1 MQKDQLRDIA
11 ESQMPEV
18 TPEVVP
24 DTYRWNVIDDLTPSG
39 NLGIELGVAAGSFS
53 AKMVASGKF
62 ARFWGVDMYADS
74 HNTAEYKAALRL
86 VGLDQNYHL
95 LRMTFDQ
102 AIDLFP
108 DGYFDFI
115 YVDGY
120 AHTGEEGGRTLLNW
134 YAKLKPGGIMAG
146 DDYDVKSWPLVVW
159 AVHDLVQQLGLH
171 LKITDK
177 AGDVTYN
184 RYRSWFFIKPQRV
197 DNVVALSGNA
207 TLMQLGD
214 AEKQRRAEATKAKMH
229 ARKHNRKAAQ
239 SIDTPPPGN

>member
-1 MQKDQLRDIA
+1 MEKDLLRDIA
-11 ESQMPEV
+11 ETHMPDV
-18 TPEVVP
+18 TTEVVAGS
-24 DTYRWNVIDDLTPSG
+24 YRWNVIDGLSG
-39 NLGIELGVAAGSFS
+39 DKNLGIELGVAAGSFS

-74 HNTAEYKAALRL
+74 HNTNEYKAALRL

-108 DGYFDFI
+108 DNYFDFI

-120 AHTGEEGGRTLLNW
+120 AHTGEEGGRTLLKW

-146 DDYDVKSWPLVVW
+146 DDYDLQSWPLVVW
-159 AVHDLVQQLGLH
+159 AVHNLVHQLGLH
-171 LKITDK
+171 LKVTDQT
-177 AGDVTYN
+177 GDVTYN
-184 RYRSWFFIKPQRV
+184 RYRSWFFVKP
-197 DNVVALSGNA
+197 DHAEPLTLAGNE

-214 AEKQRRAEATKAKMH
+214 VEKRHRAAETKAKMQ
-229 ARKHNRKAAQ
+229 ARRETRKTARVTD
-239 SIDTPPPGN
+239 IPPREN

>member
-1 MQKDQLRDIA
+1 MRTDDLRDIA
-11 ESQMPEV
+11 ITQMPEI

-24 DTYRWNVIDDLTPSG
+24 GSFRWNVIDDLTG
-39 NLGIELGVAAGSFS
+39 RQNLGIELGVAAGSFS

-62 ARFWGVDMYADS
+62 ARFFGVDMYADS
-74 HNTAEYKAALRL
+74 HNVNEYKNALRL

-108 DGYFDFI
+108 DAHFDFI

-146 DDYDVKSWPLVVW
+146 DDYDIAQWPLVVW
-159 AVHDLVQQLGLH
+159 AVHNLVSQLGLT

-177 AGDVTYN
+177 TVGETYN
-184 RYRSWFFIKPQRV
+184 RFRSWFVVKPLHPHKVSLRT
-197 DNVVALSGNA
+197 NE
-207 TLMQLGD
+207 TLLKLGD
-214 AEKQRRAEATKAKMH
+214 EEKQRRIDEAKSIRDARRAKRH
-229 ARKHNRKAAQ
+229 K
-239 SIDTPPPGN
+239 